1 MLNNRSTLLV
11 KRMGEI
17 NRKAF
22 DDMCSEKYSNG
33 DWQEISAELCS
44 LWERYLGDSNW
55 HPFKRV
61 KNGGIWQEIIDDED
75 EKLKELKNDHA
86 EVYEVV
92 TNALLE
98 LNEYNPSSRYPV
110 PEVRNKKERR
120 RATLKEIIQ
129 YLFSKSKRPK
139 RKRS

>member
-1 MLNNRSTLLV
+1 M
-11 KRMGEI
+11 
-17 NRKAF
+17 
-22 DDMCSEKYSNG
+22 
-33 DWQEISAELCS
+33 
-44 LWERYLGDSNW
+44 
-55 HPFKRV
+55 
-61 KNGGIWQEIIDDED
+61 QEIIDDDD

-110 PEVRNKKERR
+110 PEVWNKKERR

>member
-1 MLNNRSTLLV
+1 M
-11 KRMGEI
+11 
-17 NRKAF
+17 
-22 DDMCSEKYSNG
+22 
-33 DWQEISAELCS
+33 
-44 LWERYLGDSNW
+44 
-55 HPFKRV
+55 
-61 KNGGIWQEIIDDED
+61 QEIIDDED

-98 LNEYNPSSRYPV
+98 SNEYNPSSRYPV
-110 PEVRNKKERR
+110 PEVWNKKERR
-120 RATLKEIIQ
+120 RATLKEIIH